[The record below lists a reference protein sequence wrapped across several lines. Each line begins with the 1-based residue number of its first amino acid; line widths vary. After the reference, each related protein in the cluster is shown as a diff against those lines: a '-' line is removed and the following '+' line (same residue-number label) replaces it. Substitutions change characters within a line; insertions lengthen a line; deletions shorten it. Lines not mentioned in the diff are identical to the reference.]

1 MAPHVVEIIWDCKG
15 DFASGRYS
23 RAHRWRFDGGI
34 EVPAA
39 PSPAIV
45 KPPLGQ
51 AEAVDPEEAYIASIS
66 SCHMLW
72 FLDFAQRDGWSV
84 AGYRDRAT
92 GALKNEGGTVWIP
105 RVDLNVSVTFGG
117 ELPDAD
123 THQALHAKAHRA
135 CFIANSVKSEIF
147 VFLT

>member
-1 MAPHVVEIIWDCKG
+1 MAKHSAEVIWDCQG
-15 DFASGRYS
+15 DFAAGRYS

-45 KPPLGQ
+45 PPPLGN
-51 AEAVDPEEAYIASIS
+51 AEAVDPEEAFVASIS

-84 AGYRDRAT
+84 ASYRDSAT
-92 GALKNEGGTVWIP
+92 GALKNDGGTVWIP
-105 RVDLNVSVTFGG
+105 RVELNIAVTFAGAA
-117 ELPDAD
+117 PDAD
-123 THQALHAKAHRA
+123 AHQVLHDKAHHA
-135 CFIANSVKSEIF
+135 CFIANSVKTEI
-147 VFLT
+147 VVHLT